1 MQRRTFIG
9 AACAAICAPAKLLAG
24 CDCGGAVSDIAV
36 TTSGCDL
43 PCCDFELSQDGLWG
57 KFFIRMWE
65 DGTLSAKFG
74 CEHLLRRGP
83 DKSGWYV
90 FEGPT
95 ASIRLRLPEPGRMDI
110 DWFKVIQ

>member
-1 MQRRTFIG
+1 MQRRIFIG
-9 AACAAICAPAKLLAG
+9 AACAAICAPTKLLAG
-24 CDCGGAVSDIAV
+24 TERKVKA
-36 TTSGCDL
+36 
-43 PCCDFELSQDGLWG
+43 DFELSQYGLWD

-65 DGTLSAKFG
+65 DGTLSARFG

-95 ASIRLRLPEPGRMDI
+95 ASIRLRPETAPGMPSFETLQI
-110 DWFKVIQ
+110 DWFKVIQPTGEEE